1 MKKIKFFLI
10 LLIALLLSPSLL
22 VKAATT
28 SFYEGEYIEG
38 IWINKYNPFDK
49 VTYYQKARF
58 FREVGTNDFAY
69 CVQAFRFF
77 KENQTYT
84 STENT
89 VFDYGTRDKIIK
101 IAHFGYGYKNHTDPK
116 WYAVTQYMIWK
127 TSDPY
132 GDIYFTDSLN
142 GNRINAY
149 TKEIN
154 EINSLIANYDKLPSF
169 ANQTIDLVE
178 DNSIV
183 ITDTNNVISEYKTN
197 SDYVTINNNQVTIS
211 NLKEGEYDISFI
223 RQDNYYNKPR
233 IFWNALDSQQMLET
247 GDLENKEIKI
257 KVKVQKTDIS
267 LTKIDADTKESIPQG
282 NASLDGAIYNLY
294 DKDNNFID
302 TLEIINGSA
311 QINNINYGTYYLK
324 EESPGVGYNLDTNTY
339 EITLSKDNPSIIK
352 TLENKVIKALV
363 TINKKYGDS
372 TNMNNEPNIN
382 FNLYNSK
389 NNLFAT
395 LTTNSNGI
403 ITIELPY
410 DTYRLEQLNTT
421 PGYSKI
427 EPLTIDINN
436 NDNIAISLQDYRIP
450 VPNTHINELFSSIL
464 RLFFLI
470 IC

>member
-1 MKKIKFFLI
+1 
-10 LLIALLLSPSLL
+10 
-22 VKAATT
+22 
-28 SFYEGEYIEG
+28 
-38 IWINKYNPFDK
+38 
-49 VTYYQKARF
+49 
-58 FREVGTNDFAY
+58 
-69 CVQAFRFF
+69 
-77 KENQTYT
+77 
-84 STENT
+84 
-89 VFDYGTRDKIIK
+89 
-101 IAHFGYGYKNHTDPK
+101 
-116 WYAVTQYMIWK
+116 MIRK
-127 TSDPY
+127 
-132 GDIYFTDSLN
+132 
-142 GNRINAY
+142 
-149 TKEIN
+149 
-154 EINSLIANYDKLPSF
+154 
-169 ANQTIDLVE
+169 TIDLVE

-197 SDYVTINNNQVTIS
+197 SDNVTINNNQVTIS